1 MSAPHWFARARAWQ
15 GRTLRDSRSGPRIV
29 RLASGGLALVLG
41 ALAAFSVW
49 ATVVT
54 DDASTSVLSATQR
67 NDVYQRLRDAL
78 ASEQELENRYH
89 EDPEHP
95 NATLRRQFDT
105 AAGTLAGSVRAL
117 DDLPTFGT
125 ADAAQLHLVSQEIV
139 ADHDRYRQVVDSSF
153 ALAEAGDPQGAL
165 DAHDQLAGAAFA
177 KITTLIDSA
186 SATERHNAQRS
197 AVNLHRLER
206 LLVVVTPI
214 AFAVG
219 LILLIV
225 CWSLVSEYQRIL
237 RHQAEENA
245 LQAKQLEESRER
257 ERQAEIN
264 LRHSQKLESVGQL
277 AAGIAHEINTPVQ
290 FIGDNIRFLQ
300 GAFNDLLE
308 LRELCGDIVVA
319 QEEAARTA
327 AVEAVR
333 ERERDIDVEFVV
345 EEVPGAIR
353 QALDGV
359 ERVAT
364 IVRAMKAFGYTS
376 NDERAPVNLNE
387 AIATTLVVAT
397 SELKYVADV
406 VTEYGDLPS
415 VWCHLGDIN
424 QVVLNLV
431 VNAAHAISA
440 AGPARGTVTIR
451 TRVEDEHAVIEVSDT
466 GAGIPPEVAERVFE
480 PFFTTKEVGKVTG
493 QGLSL
498 CWSLVVDRHQGSI
511 TFDSAPGTG
520 TTFTVRLPVHPSA
533 VSGTPSSSELAA
545 TQS

>member
-1 MSAPHWFARARAWQ
+1 MSAPRWYARARAWQ
-15 GRTLRDSRSGPRIV
+15 SRTLRDSRSGPRIV
-29 RLASGGLALVLG
+29 RVASGGLALVLV

-54 DDASTSVLSATQR
+54 DDASTSVLSSTQR
-67 NDVYQRLRDAL
+67 NDVYQSLRDAL
-78 ASEQELENRYH
+78 AREQELENRYH
-89 EDPEHP
+89 ENPEHP
-95 NATLRRQFDT
+95 NAALRQQFDA
-105 AAGTLAGSVRAL
+105 AAGKLAGSVGAL
-117 DDLPTFGT
+117 DNLPTFGAT
-125 ADAAQLHLVSQEIV
+125 DASQLHLVAQEIV

-165 DAHDQLAGAAFA
+165 DIHDQLAGPDFA
-177 KITTLIDSA
+177 KITTLIDTA
-186 SATERHNAQRS
+186 SATERNSAQHS

-214 AFAVG
+214 AFSIG
-219 LILLIV
+219 LALLIV

-245 LQAKQLEESRER
+245 SQAKQLEESRER

-300 GAFNDLLE
+300 GAFSDLLD
-308 LRELCGDIVVA
+308 LRELCGDIVTA
-319 QEEAARTA
+319 QQDDARAA

-387 AIATTLVVAT
+387 AIANTLVVAT

-406 VTEYGDLPS
+406 VTEYGDLPP
-415 VWCHLGDIN
+415 VWCYVGDIN
-424 QVVLNLV
+424 QIVLNLV

-451 TRVEDEHAVIEVSDT
+451 TRVDGDHVTIDVSDT
-466 GAGIPPEVAERVFE
+466 GAGIPPDIAERIFE
-480 PFFTTKEVGKVTG
+480 PFFTTKEVGKGTG

-511 TFDSAPGTG
+511 GFASGSGTG
-520 TTFTVRLPVHPSA
+520 TTFTVRLPIHPSA
-533 VSGTPSSSELAA
+533 ATGTPASEFAA
-545 TQS
+545 TPS